1 MTTASKLFSRRKEFL
16 FMKKNIFLRV
26 NKYFFHEN
34 NSQLVVFFRIFVR
47 KTGFYSIFASR

>member
-1 MTTASKLFSRRKEFL
+1 MTTASKLFSRRKDFL